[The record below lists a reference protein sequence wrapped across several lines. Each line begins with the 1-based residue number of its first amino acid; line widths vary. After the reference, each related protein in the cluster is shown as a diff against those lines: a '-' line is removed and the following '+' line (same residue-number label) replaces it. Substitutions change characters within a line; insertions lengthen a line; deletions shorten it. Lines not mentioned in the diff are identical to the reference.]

1 MPKASCILMM
11 DVDNEFGVLTRITA
25 LIRRAGLNIKGLSVA
40 ETLSPAVSRL
50 TVSVETQGFEMGE
63 VAGRIRRLNCVRQLQ
78 ICDEGNTVQQEMA
91 LLLSSKGDPAR
102 LWEGRPVLWEDED
115 RVCFQVTMSPREL
128 DRFVTAQADH
138 LLDVSRSGAVTIAI
152 GKGE

>member
-1 MPKASCILMM
+1 MAQLQ
-11 DVDNEFGVLTRITA
+11 LTGLTFFYPGQTVPA
-25 LIRRAGLNIKGLSVA
+25 LDHVN
-40 ETLSPAVSRL
+40 L
-50 TVSVETQGFEMGE
+50 TVERGE
-63 VAGRIRRLNCVRQLQ
+63 FLVLCGPSGSGKSTLLRLLKPALAPHGRA
-78 ICDEGNTVQQEMA
+78 EG
-91 LLLSSKGDPAR
+91 AR